1 MKRLILFLLL
11 IINFNLYSQEI
22 CNNGIDDDLDGLID
36 LQDTTD
42 CFCELSQPDSSI
54 SSLIPNPS
62 FDQRSCC
69 PSAASQLNCV
79 NNWIQASGATSDYF
93 NSCGLLAVGTF
104 PPPPTPLPNGTGYV
118 GFFDDFFP
126 SANSIIYK

>member
-69 PSAASQLNCV
+69 PSAAS
-79 NNWIQASGATSDYF
+79 
-93 NSCGLLAVGTF
+93 
-104 PPPPTPLPNGTGYV
+104 
-118 GFFDDFFP
+118 
-126 SANSIIYK
+126 

>member
-69 PSAASQLNCV
+69 PSAASQLNFA

-93 NSCGLLAVGTF
+93 NSFGLLAVGTF
-104 PPPPTPLPNGTGYV
+104 PLPPTPLPNGNWICGV
-118 GFFDDFFP
+118 F
-126 SANSIIYK
+126 